1 MGKNNKIAIVAC
13 VLSAMALIVVGVVS
27 LHAYKY
33 HNSTASMQYEGVK
46 WSGSADVHVPADA
59 NLAGEKMPIERVDV
73 REALTRELITNTYLH
88 SHTIQLIKKAPRYF
102 AIIEPILKEMG
113 VPDDF
118 KYLAVIESQLNPLA
132 VSYAG
137 AVGLWQF
144 MKGTAEDFDLEV
156 SSEVDQRYNIEKS
169 TYAACKYLKQ
179 AYERFGSWTLAAA
192 SYNGGMRRVTLQ
204 QQDQKRTSFYDLLFV
219 EETTRYIY
227 RFVALKE
234 IMSNPKA
241 YNFYIDEP
249 YEVESTKEVV
259 ISDEVEDFVAFA
271 DEYGISYKS
280 LKRFNPWLRKDYLKN
295 KKNRTYKILIPTN
308 PELY

>member
-1 MGKNNKIAIVAC
+1 MEKNNKIAVVAC
-13 VLSAMALIVVGVVS
+13 ILSAVALVAIVVVTM
-27 LHAYKY
+27 HFYKY
-33 HNSTASMQYEGVK
+33 HDSVAAMEYEGVK

-59 NLAGEKMPIERVDV
+59 NLAGEVMPIDRVDV

-102 AIIEPILKEMG
+102 SIIEPILAEMG
-113 VPDDF
+113 IPDDF

-132 VSYAG
+132 VSHAG

-156 SSEVDQRYNIEKS
+156 TSEVDQRYNIEKS
-169 TYAACKYLKQ
+169 TYAACRYLKQ

-192 SYNGGMRRVTLQ
+192 SYNAGMRRVTLQ

-234 IMSNPKA
+234 IISNPKA

-249 YEVESTKEVV
+249 YLIESTKEVV
-259 ISDEVEDFVAFA
+259 VNGEVADFVEFA
-271 DEYGISYKS
+271 DSYGISYKS
-280 LKRFNPWLRKDYLKN
+280 LKRFNPWLRKDHLKN
-295 KKNRTYKILIPTN
+295 KKNKTYKVLVPTN